1 MLMQR
6 KLMQNGTIAMV
17 ISIILLLNVAIILYD
32 YHLQMAIAAKGYNKK
47 KIHHENSANDK
58 KNPSSTTSTTQSSTA
73 SSSLSNGSTINTIQL
88 SVKEKKGVYTWSNS
102 SNDAINPT
110 LKFVVSSNKTIQIQ
124 NPTDTKHEFIIGFN
138 GKELAT
144 SGDIRPGKSGEL
156 VFKPNMT
163 GTLEYHCQ
171 YHPTTMKGIVNV
183 AALR

>member
-1 MLMQR
+1 MQR
-6 KLMQNGTIAMV
+6 KLIQNGTIAIV
-17 ISIILLLNVAIILYD
+17 VSITLLLNVAIILYD
-32 YHLQMAIAAKGYNKK
+32 YHLQMAIAAKGDNKK
-47 KIHHENSANDK
+47 KIHHESSANDK
-58 KNPSSTTSTTQSSTA
+58 KNASTTSTTD
-73 SSSLSNGSTINTIQL
+73 SNGSTINTIQL
-88 SVKEKKGVYTWSNS
+88 SVKEKKGVYKWSNS
-102 SNDAINPT
+102 SNGAINPT
-110 LKFVVSSNKTIQIQ
+110 LKFVANANKTIQIQ
-124 NPTDTKHEFIIGFN
+124 NPTDSKHEFVIDFN